1 MASAKA
7 ATILLVDDEASVRA
21 GLSRALHDPAYRI
34 LEAASPADALLLMA
48 QEPVDVVLTDH
59 LMPGMTGLEFL
70 KVVRERFPDTNR
82 IMLTGHADMDVAVK
96 AIQEGEIYRFLSKP
110 CDQTELRVTV
120 HLALEQLALTREHR
134 RLLEVV
140 STNPE
145 LARALE
151 EARRAARRG

>member
-1 MASAKA
+1 MPTVAR
-7 ATILLVDDEASVRA
+7 ATILLVDDEANVRS

-34 LEAASPADALLLMA
+34 LQADGPAAALELLA
-48 QEPVDVVLTDH
+48 REPVDVIISDH

-70 KVVRERFPDTNR
+70 KVVRDRYPDTSR
-82 IMLTGHADMDVAVK
+82 IMLTGHADLDVAVR
-96 AIQEGEIYRFLSKP
+96 AIQEGEIYRYLAKP

-120 HLALEQLALTREHR
+120 HLALEQLELTREHR

-140 STNPE
+140 STKPE

-151 EARRAARRG
+151 EARRRARRG